1 MHARAVR
8 GSRPGK
14 RKDGVHAPT
23 RETAW
28 AHGQQSGARET
39 ASRIWSAGGCD
50 TCEVITKSFSR
61 IVSCPF
67 SESSAPLPLRGAAA
81 MVDSTRRRRYSRGD
95 GRDGSPAAAAR
106 VSVRASGRGRGREH
120 EPRPFLEELGACA
133 RAGWGGVGE
142 EGAACGAR
150 ARATAARRQ
159 GGGGRG
165 EGAHR
170 PWGWLRRTPLG
181 EAPLLLPLCRVCSV
195 GALPPPRG
203 GSLLRRH

>member
-1 MHARAVR
+1 M
-8 GSRPGK
+8 
-14 RKDGVHAPT
+14 HAPT

-133 RAGWGGVGE
+133 RARGGGGCRMRRTCQSYGCSQARGGGEGRGRTQAVGL
-142 EGAACGAR
+142 AASH
-150 ARATAARRQ
+150 AARRSSLATATVSSVQ
-159 GGGGRG
+159 C
-165 EGAHR
+165 
-170 PWGWLRRTPLG
+170 RRTTPAPRRVAASEALG
-181 EAPLLLPLCRVCSV
+181 YPKNPNCIAR
-195 GALPPPRG
+195 
-203 GSLLRRH
+203 

>member
-133 RAGWGGVGE
+133 RARGGG
-142 EGAACGAR
+142 GCRMRRTCQSYGCSQAR
-150 ARATAARRQ
+150 
-159 GGGGRG
+159 GGGRG
-165 EGAHR
+165 RAHTGRGAGCVARRSAKLPCYCHCVECAVSAHYPR
-170 PWGWLRRTPLG
+170 PAAGRCFG
-181 EAPLLLPLCRVCSV
+181 GIRV
-195 GALPPPRG
+195 P
-203 GSLLRRH
+203 